1 MIATLPALRDI
12 DQALA
17 ERSLADYVRQAWP
30 IVEPSTRYIHGWHID
45 AICEHLQAVTNGEI
59 RNLLINVPPRYAKSL
74 LVCVFWFTWEWTFKP
89 ETRWMFSSYSET
101 FAIRDSLKC
110 RRILDSPWYRQ
121 NWGNVFRLTGDQ
133 NQKSRFEN
141 DKTGFRMAAGVGGGQ
156 TGEGGDRI
164 VVDDP
169 IKALDA
175 YSDLARKQVIDW
187 WDETMST
194 RANAK
199 TSARVIIMQRLHE
212 LDLAGH
218 ILERMRDG
226 GEQYEHLC
234 LPAEYEPKKYVT
246 SIGWKD
252 PRTEE
257 GELLWPER
265 FDAGW
270 ITDLKVALG
279 SYGAAGQLQQQPA
292 PAGGGLFKRE
302 WFEIVGA
309 APREAQRV
317 RYWDKAGSTATR
329 ADYSAGV
336 LLARDGDGVFYVENV
351 VRGQW
356 SALSREDIIKQTAM
370 NDDANYGQ
378 ITLWMEQEPGSGGLE
393 SAQASVRNLAGHV
406 VKIERVT
413 GDKVTRAMPFVAQC
427 EARNV
432 KMVKGDWI
440 GTYLDELMSFPY
452 GRHDDQVDAAA
463 GAFNKLVI
471 PSWLLA

>member
-317 RYWDKAGSTATR
+317 RYWDEAGSTATR

-378 ITLWMEQEPGSGGLE
+378 ITLWMEQEPGSGGWR
-393 SAQASVRNLAGHV
+393 ARRRAC
-406 VKIERVT
+406 VT
-413 GDKVTRAMPFVAQC
+413 WPAT
-427 EARNV
+427 
-432 KMVKGDWI
+432 W
-440 GTYLDELMSFPY
+440 
-452 GRHDDQVDAAA
+452 
-463 GAFNKLVI
+463 
-471 PSWLLA
+471 